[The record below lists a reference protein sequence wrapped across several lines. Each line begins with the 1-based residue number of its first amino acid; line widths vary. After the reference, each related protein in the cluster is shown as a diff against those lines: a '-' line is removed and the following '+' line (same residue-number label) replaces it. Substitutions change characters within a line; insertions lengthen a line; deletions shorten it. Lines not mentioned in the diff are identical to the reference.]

1 MMKRFDEQAAS
12 VMLARIATKK
22 AEIEDV
28 TQVKKWLDR
37 ILLKFA
43 VKFAHY
49 SAMDKNSFKL
59 PQPMKH
65 FPQFM
70 YHLRRSNFINPFG
83 APPDQSLYTKTCM
96 LRESIPNC
104 IVMIQPAL
112 LKYTVEETTPTPVEL
127 DL

>member
-1 MMKRFDEQAAS
+1 MIEMIKRFDEKAAS

-28 TQVKKWLDR
+28 TEVKQWLDR
-37 ILLKFA
+37 ILLKFC
-43 VKFAHY
+43 VKFAHFTP
-49 SAMDKNSFKL
+49 MDRNSFKL
-59 PQPMKH
+59 PQTMRH

-96 LRESIPNC
+96 LREAI
-104 IVMIQPAL
+104 
-112 LKYTVEETTPTPVEL
+112 
-127 DL
+127 

>member
-28 TQVKKWLDR
+28 TEVKKWLDR

-49 SAMDKNSFKL
+49 SPMDRNSFKL

-70 YHLRRSNFINPFG
+70 YQLRRSNFINPFG
-83 APPDQSLYTKTCM
+83 APPDQS
-96 LRESIPNC
+96 
-104 IVMIQPAL
+104 
-112 LKYTVEETTPTPVEL
+112 
-127 DL
+127 